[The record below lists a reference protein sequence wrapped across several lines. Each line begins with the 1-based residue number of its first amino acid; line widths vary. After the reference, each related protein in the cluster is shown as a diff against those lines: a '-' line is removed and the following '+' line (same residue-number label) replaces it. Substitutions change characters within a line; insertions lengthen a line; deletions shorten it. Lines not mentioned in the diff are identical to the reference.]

1 MQFRSPRQFRWAA
14 LVAIALAQL
23 LTYSSANAAVRRATI
38 NAHATRRAADKASDS
53 TRVSP
58 PVVGVVRDEAGQP
71 IPLAQV
77 IVVQLNRVASTNDE
91 GEFRFTGIPAGNY
104 HVTAMR
110 IGYAPAHVDIAVPET
125 GDDVSVSIV
134 MHASAIQISTVQ
146 VTATPTGSDPRD
158 LPQAVT
164 TLSGQALSRQIGSSV
179 AQTLSEEPGISVRDN
194 GPAATSPII
203 RGLQGERVLVLQDG
217 DRASDLSSAAPDHGV
232 SIDPLTAERI
242 EVVRGPASLLY
253 GNQALGGVVNVISN
267 DIPTSIPTHID
278 GYFAT
283 QLESVNPGGGAAGGV
298 TVPVGQGFALVARG
312 GGRHNDPLKEGGG
325 TELLNSFY
333 KNYYGIGGFGFG
345 TNRAT
350 GGLIY
355 RGYKFDY
362 GLPSDGS
369 ELAKIDG
376 KRNEVVGRTDFTTGN
391 AFVNSVRIGG
401 TAQWYSHAEID
412 METGNTNTSF
422 NLKTQ
427 TADLLARTHFGAV
440 SGALGASG
448 LFKQY
453 AALGDEALT
462 PAANSNGF
470 GGFFFQELPLANTH
484 GDLDARV
491 PKLQVGGRFD
501 SYRIDIKPGDPK
513 FDPFVGKRNFDQ
525 FSGSVGVNVPLGSVV
540 TGAVS
545 LARAFRAPSVEELS
559 SNAMHEAAGTFD
571 VGNPNLKSEV
581 NQGVEGI
588 LRVETGRLN
597 GQFSGYYNGI
607 QNFITPNIVKDTV
620 IAGDA
625 GPETV
630 PLNRIS
636 QADAVLKGVEGRLEA
651 QVMPNVVL
659 GAMGD
664 MVRGEFK
671 DSKEP
676 LPFMPAARLGGLA
689 RFDNGRFSA
698 GAQYRHAFAQN
709 RVPPAVSA
717 DDPSGLP
724 TDAYDLLNLSVGYNL
739 VLRGQVNTITFRV
752 DNVLDERYVDATSR
766 LKTFAFNPGRNFAL
780 VYRLQF

>member
-1 MQFRSPRQFRWAA
+1 MDFIFRRKFRWTVPVAVA
-14 LVAIALAQL
+14 LFQLFVSSTAIAA
-23 LTYSSANAAVRRATI
+23 
-38 NAHATRRAADKASDS
+38 
-53 TRVSP
+53 VSP
-58 PVVGVVRDEAGQP
+58 PVVGIVKDPSGQP

-77 IVVQLNRVASTNDE
+77 IVVQLNRVATTNDA
-91 GEFRFTGIPAGNY
+91 GEFRFTGLPAGSY

-110 IGYAPAHVDIAVPET
+110 IGFAPAHTDITVPET
-125 GDDVSVSIV
+125 GDDVNVTIV
-134 MHASAIQISTVQ
+134 MRESAIQISTVQ
-146 VTATPTGSDPRD
+146 VTATPSGTDPRD
-158 LPQAVT
+158 IPQAVT
-164 TLSGQALSRQIGSSV
+164 TLSGQELSRHISSSV
-179 AQTLSEEPGISVRDN
+179 AETLSEEPGIAVRYN

-232 SIDPLTAERI
+232 SIDPLTAERV

-283 QLESVNPGGGAAGGV
+283 QLESVNPGGGVAGGV
-298 TVPVGQGFALVARG
+298 TIPVSQGFALVARG
-312 GGRHNDPLKEGGG
+312 GGRHTDPLKEGGG
-325 TELLNSFY
+325 TELINSFY

-350 GGLIY
+350 GGIIY

-362 GLPSDGS
+362 GLPSDGA
-369 ELAKIDG
+369 EFAKIDG
-376 KRNEVVGRTDFTTGN
+376 KRNEVVARTDFTTGN
-391 AFVNSVRIGG
+391 PFVNSVRIGG

-412 METGNTNTSF
+412 MESGNTNTSF

-462 PAANSNGF
+462 PAANSNGL
-470 GGFFFQELPLANTH
+470 GAFFFQELALANTH
-484 GDLDARV
+484 GDMDARV
-491 PKLQVGGRFD
+491 PKLQFGGRFD

-513 FDPFVGKRNFDQ
+513 FDQFVGKRNFDL
-525 FSGSVGVNVPLGSVV
+525 FSGSVGVNVPLGPVV
-540 TGAVS
+540 TGALS
-545 LARAFRAPSVEELS
+545 AARAFRAPSVEELS
-559 SNAMHEAAGTFD
+559 SNAFHEAEGAYDF
-571 VGNPNLKSEV
+571 GNPNLQSEI
-581 NQGVEGI
+581 NQGVEAI
-588 LRVETGRLN
+588 LRMETRRVS
-597 GQFSGYYNGI
+597 GQFSAFYNGI
-607 QNFITPNIVKDTV
+607 QNYITPNIVGDTV
-620 IAGDA
+620 IVGDA

-636 QADAVLKGVEGRLEA
+636 QADAVLRGAEGRLEA
-651 QVMPNVVL
+651 EVVPNVVL

-664 MVRGEFK
+664 VVRGEFK
-671 DSKEP
+671 DSKVP
-676 LPFMPAARLGGLA
+676 LPFMPAARLGA
-689 RFDNGRFSA
+689 EVRYDNAKLSA

-717 DDPSGLP
+717 DDPAGLA
-724 TDAYDLLNLSVGYNL
+724 TDAYDLLNLSLGYNL
-739 VLRGQVNTITFRV
+739 VLRGQVNSITFRV